1 MVLSVGSALHPLGLV
16 ESPIAYNSQT
26 CEAHILG
33 RRIPSQPAQSPGPP
47 PELRSPRVFESPR
60 GWGVGVHA
68 ALPRTMPKSRKSL
81 PVLGEP
87 IAAVCP
93 AGARVCTLSLPHRPT
108 KAPPTTGGRARGNR
122 GPYPVCPSSGQWR
135 NAAPLGLSPA
145 TEGQVKHWADTDSKG
160 SLPSSLK
167 LFAQLRGGAG
177 RALSLW
183 AGLATPRVPCALG
196 VEPELRAALVPH
208 PLGISLCRS
217 EYSRRHPGLGHARMK
232 GWIPGQ
238 DCAPPCWRNSS
249 GSRQGVGFRARPE
262 AAHRR
267 SAKVGA

>member
-1 MVLSVGSALHPLGLV
+1 MHTAL
-16 ESPIAYNSQT
+16 A
-26 CEAHILG
+26 
-33 RRIPSQPAQSPGPP
+33 
-47 PELRSPRVFESPR
+47 
-60 GWGVGVHA
+60 
-68 ALPRTMPKSRKSL
+68 RTVPKSRKSL

-93 AGARVCTLSLPHRPT
+93 AGARVCPLSLPHRPT

-145 TEGQVKHWADTDSKG
+145 TEGQVKHWADTDSRG

-217 EYSRRHPGLGHARMK
+217 EYSRCHPGLGHARMK

-267 SAKVGA
+267 SAKVGT